1 MLGCRQREADSMEL
15 NGVKLPRDAA
25 LLFARLALASLFVLL
40 GWQKLTAFGLTAA
53 YMAQDGLPLP
63 QLAAAIA
70 VAMELGGGLLIA
82 LGVLVSPLALLMAAY
97 TLLTGIVGHHYWTM
111 QGALR
116 ADMFIHFWKNVAIA
130 GGWVALSSAGPGR
143 WALISR

>member
-1 MLGCRQREADSMEL
+1 MEL

-40 GWQKLTAFGLTAA
+40 GWQKLTAFRPTAA

-63 QLAAAIA
+63 QFAAAIA

-97 TLLTGIVGHHYWTM
+97 TLVTGIVGHHYWTM